1 MLLSLIKKRSCLLN
15 RISDEA
21 QAMEAVNTIVWES
34 DGTTTGHNT
43 DHVGFQKALEEVI
56 KTPPKNALIL
66 GTGGASGAIK
76 FVLDKLDCNYS
87 FVSRN
92 PTSAQLSYDALD
104 EALMEQADLIV
115 NTTPLGTF
123 PAVEKAPP
131 LPYQWI
137 NNKHLLFDL
146 IYNPSETAFMKLG
159 KSKGAKTTNGYKM
172 LIYQAEKSW
181 ELWNS

>member
-1 MLLSLIKKRSCLLN
+1 M
-15 RISDEA
+15 
-21 QAMEAVNTIVWES
+21 
-34 DGTTTGHNT
+34 
-43 DHVGFQKALEEVI
+43 
-56 KTPPKNALIL
+56 
-66 GTGGASGAIK
+66 
-76 FVLDKLDCNYS
+76 
-87 FVSRN
+87 SRN